1 MAECVIQARELTRR
15 FENQVAV
22 DHLDLEIARG
32 EVFGFLGPN
41 GAGKTTT
48 VRLLNGVLSPSAG
61 SASVLGFDPAVQG
74 TEVRQRTGVLTE
86 SPALYEALT
95 ARDNLLTFGR
105 LYNVPEDQLPQRVDE
120 LLDLFGLAGRA
131 YDRAGS
137 YSKGMKQRLAIARAL
152 IHEPELVFFDE
163 PTSGLDP
170 AAARQVTALIEQL
183 AEEEGRTIFLCT
195 HNLLE
200 AQRLCDRVGVINRG
214 RLVAVGTPADL
225 ADQLWRGEWVDI
237 ELAAAPVTSLTESLI
252 EMPGVLEVSVSDRA
266 MSIHLSN
273 AGKTPAVVR
282 SIVEAGGDICRV
294 LPREHTLEDIYFELQ
309 DDLSLECPPGGRV
322 DETQRDWLGSQF
334 SN

>member
-1 MAECVIQARELTRR
+1 M
-15 FENQVAV
+15 
-22 DHLDLEIARG
+22 
-32 EVFGFLGPN
+32 
-41 GAGKTTT
+41 
-48 VRLLNGVLSPSAG
+48 
-61 SASVLGFDPAVQG
+61 LGFDPAVQG